1 MLKNSLNK
9 FAKSVLLSSFL
20 LGSHLLASEVTQI
33 RNATVKINYGG
44 KVFLV
49 DPMFAPKDAYK
60 GFKGTLNSH
69 LNWPR
74 VELPFSTNEILKDV
88 DAVIITHIHL
98 DHLDETAIKAIP
110 KDILM
115 FSQDEKDK
123 AYLEKSGFKNVK
135 IMTKNSSIGD
145 VKLSITGGLH
155 GSQEL
160 VFKYKELLGKVSG
173 VVFSAKNEKT
183 IYLAG
188 DTVFNK
194 DIEDVIKNY
203 NPEIIILNSGDAQLG
218 DGSSILMTKEEVLA
232 THKVAPKAKIIA
244 VHMEAVNHSALSR
257 YELKEYSKQ
266 KGMEDFVFIPKDGE
280 SLKF

>member
-20 LGSHLLASEVTQI
+20 LGYHLLASEVTQI

-60 GFKGTLNSH
+60 GFEGTLNSH

-88 DAVIITHIHL
+88 DAVIITHTHL

-160 VFKYKELLGKVSG
+160 VSKYKELLGEVSG

-194 DIEDVIKNY
+194 DVEDVIKNY

-257 YELKEYSKQ
+257 DELKEYSKQ

-280 SLKF
+280 SLQF

>member
-60 GFKGTLNSH
+60 GFEGTLNSH

-88 DAVIITHIHL
+88 DAVIITHTHL

-135 IMTKNSSIGD
+135 IMTKNSSFGD

-173 VVFSAKNEKT
+173 VVFSAKNEKI

-194 DIEDVIKNY
+194 DVEDVIKNY

>member
-60 GFKGTLNSH
+60 GFEGTLNSH

-88 DAVIITHIHL
+88 DAVIITHTHL

-145 VKLSITGGLH
+145 VKLSITVGLH

-160 VFKYKELLGKVSG
+160 VSKYKELLGEVSG

-194 DIEDVIKNY
+194 DVEDVIKNY

-257 YELKEYSKQ
+257 DELKEYSKQ

-280 SLKF
+280 SLQF

>member
-20 LGSHLLASEVTQI
+20 LGYHLLASEVTQI

-60 GFKGTLNSH
+60 GFEGTLNSH

-88 DAVIITHIHL
+88 DAVIITHTHL
-98 DHLDETAIKAIP
+98 DHLDEAAIKAIP

-160 VFKYKELLGKVSG
+160 VSKYKELFGEVSG

-194 DIEDVIKNY
+194 DVEDVIKNY

-218 DGSSILMTKEEVLA
+218 DGSSMLMTNEEVLD

-280 SLKF
+280 SLQF

>member
-60 GFKGTLNSH
+60 GFEGTLNSH

-74 VELPFSTNEILKDV
+74 VELPFSKNKILKDV
-88 DAVIITHIHL
+88 DAVIITHTHL

-135 IMTKNSSIGD
+135 IMTKNSSFGD

-194 DIEDVIKNY
+194 DVEDVIKNY

>member
-49 DPMFAPKDAYK
+49 DPMFAPKDSYK

-88 DAVIITHIHL
+88 DAVIITHTHL

-135 IMTKNSSIGD
+135 IMTKNSSFGD

-194 DIEDVIKNY
+194 DVEDVIKNY

-266 KGMEDFVFIPKDGE
+266 KGMEDFVFIPKDGK
-280 SLKF
+280 SLQF

>member
-9 FAKSVLLSSFL
+9 FAKNVLLSSFL
-20 LGSHLLASEVTQI
+20 LGSHLFASEVTQI

-60 GFKGTLNSH
+60 GFEGTLNSH

-88 DAVIITHIHL
+88 DAVIITHTHL

-160 VFKYKELLGKVSG
+160 VSKYKELLGEVSG

-194 DIEDVIKNY
+194 DVEDVIKNY

-280 SLKF
+280 SLQF

>member
-20 LGSHLLASEVTQI
+20 LGYHLLASEVTQI

-49 DPMFAPKDAYK
+49 DPMFAPKDSYK
-60 GFKGTLNSH
+60 GFEGTLNSH

-74 VELPFSTNEILKDV
+74 VELPFSINEILKDV
-88 DAVIITHIHL
+88 DAVIITHTHL

-135 IMTKNSSIGD
+135 IMTKNSSFGN

-160 VFKYKELLGKVSG
+160 VFKYKELLGEVSG

-194 DIEDVIKNY
+194 DVEDVIKNY
-203 NPEIIILNSGDAQLG
+203 NPDIIILNSGDAQLG

-280 SLKF
+280 SLQF

>member
-20 LGSHLLASEVTQI
+20 LSSHLLASEVTQI

-49 DPMFAPKDAYK
+49 DPMFAPKDSYK
-60 GFKGTLNSH
+60 GFEGTLNSH

-74 VELPFSTNEILKDV
+74 VELPFSINEILKDV
-88 DAVIITHIHL
+88 DAVIITHTHL

-145 VKLSITGGLH
+145 V
-155 GSQEL
+155 
-160 VFKYKELLGKVSG
+160 SG

-194 DIEDVIKNY
+194 DVEDVIKNY
-203 NPEIIILNSGDAQLG
+203 NPDIIILNSGDAQLG

-257 YELKEYSKQ
+257 DELKEYSKQ

-280 SLKF
+280 SLQF

>member
-20 LGSHLLASEVTQI
+20 LGYHLLASEVTQI

-49 DPMFAPKDAYK
+49 DPMFAPKDSYK
-60 GFKGTLNSH
+60 GFEGTLNSH

-74 VELPFSTNEILKDV
+74 VELPFSINEILKDV
-88 DAVIITHIHL
+88 DAVIITHTHL

-135 IMTKNSSIGD
+135 IMTKNSSFGD

-194 DIEDVIKNY
+194 DVEDVIKNY

-257 YELKEYSKQ
+257 DELKEYSKQ

-280 SLKF
+280 SLQF

>member
-88 DAVIITHIHL
+88 DAIIITHTHL

-135 IMTKNSSIGD
+135 IMTKNSSIGN

-194 DIEDVIKNY
+194 DVEDVIKNY

>member
-9 FAKSVLLSSFL
+9 FAKNVLLSSFL
-20 LGSHLLASEVTQI
+20 LGSHLFASEVTQI

-60 GFKGTLNSH
+60 GFEGTLNSH

-88 DAVIITHIHL
+88 DAVIITHTHL
-98 DHLDETAIKAIP
+98 DHLDEAAIKAIP

-123 AYLEKSGFKNVK
+123 AYLEKAGFQNVE
-135 IMTKNSSIGD
+135 IMTKNSSFGD

-160 VFKYKELLGKVSG
+160 VSKYKEKLGEVSG

-194 DIEDVIKNY
+194 DVEDVIKNY

-280 SLKF
+280 SLQF

>member
-49 DPMFAPKDAYK
+49 DPMFAPKDTYQ

-74 VELPFSTNEILKDV
+74 AELPFSIGDIIKNV
-88 DAVIITHIHL
+88 DAVIITHTHD
-98 DHLDETAIKAIP
+98 DHLDEVAIKELP
-110 KDILM
+110 KNILM
-115 FSQDEKDK
+115 FAQDEKDK

-135 IMTKNSSIGD
+135 IMTKNSSFGD

-194 DIEDVIKNY
+194 DVEDVIKNY

-280 SLKF
+280 SLEF

>member
-60 GFKGTLNSH
+60 GFEGTLNSH

-88 DAVIITHIHL
+88 DAVIITHTHL

-135 IMTKNSSIGD
+135 IMTKNSSFGN
-145 VKLSITGGLH
+145 VKLSIAGGLH

-194 DIEDVIKNY
+194 DVEDVIKNY

>member
-1 MLKNSLNK
+1 M
-9 FAKSVLLSSFL
+9 
-20 LGSHLLASEVTQI
+20 
-33 RNATVKINYGG
+33 
-44 KVFLV
+44 
-49 DPMFAPKDAYK
+49 
-60 GFKGTLNSH
+60 
-69 LNWPR
+69 
-74 VELPFSTNEILKDV
+74 
-88 DAVIITHIHL
+88 
-98 DHLDETAIKAIP
+98 
-110 KDILM
+110 
-115 FSQDEKDK
+115 
-123 AYLEKSGFKNVK
+123 
-135 IMTKNSSIGD
+135 
-145 VKLSITGGLH
+145 H

-160 VFKYKELLGKVSG
+160 VSKYKEKLGEVSG

-194 DIEDVIKNY
+194 DVEDVIKNY
-203 NPEIIILNSGDAQLG
+203 NPDIIILNSGDAQLG

-280 SLKF
+280 SLQF

>member
-60 GFKGTLNSH
+60 GFEGTLNSH

-74 VELPFSTNEILKDV
+74 VELPFSKNEILKDV
-88 DAVIITHIHL
+88 DAVIITHTHL

-135 IMTKNSSIGD
+135 IMTKNSSFGD

-194 DIEDVIKNY
+194 DVEDVIKNY

-280 SLKF
+280 SLQF

>member
-88 DAVIITHIHL
+88 DAVIITHTHL

-135 IMTKNSSIGD
+135 IMTKNSSFGD

-194 DIEDVIKNY
+194 DVEDVIKNY
-203 NPEIIILNSGDAQLG
+203 NPDIIILNSGDAQLG

>member
-60 GFKGTLNSH
+60 GFEGTLNSH

-74 VELPFSTNEILKDV
+74 VELPFYTNEILKDV
-88 DAVIITHIHL
+88 DVIIITHTHL

-135 IMTKNSSIGD
+135 IMTKNSSFGN

-194 DIEDVIKNY
+194 DVEDVIKNY

>member
-49 DPMFAPKDAYK
+49 DPMFAPKDSYK
-60 GFKGTLNSH
+60 GFEGTLNSH

-74 VELPFSTNEILKDV
+74 VELPFSINEILKDV
-88 DAVIITHIHL
+88 DAVIITHTHL

-135 IMTKNSSIGD
+135 IMTKNSSFGD

-194 DIEDVIKNY
+194 DVEDVIKNY

>member
-60 GFKGTLNSH
+60 GFEGTLNSH

-88 DAVIITHIHL
+88 DAVIITHTHL

-135 IMTKNSSIGD
+135 IMTKNSSIGN

-173 VVFSAKNEKT
+173 VVFSSKNEKT

-194 DIEDVIKNY
+194 DVEDVIKNY

-257 YELKEYSKQ
+257 DELKEYSKQ
-266 KGMEDFVFIPKDGE
+266 KGMEDFVFIPTDGE
-280 SLKF
+280 SLQF

>member
-60 GFKGTLNSH
+60 GFEGTLNSH

-74 VELPFSTNEILKDV
+74 VELPFSKNEILKDV
-88 DAVIITHIHL
+88 DAVIITHTHL

-135 IMTKNSSIGD
+135 IMTKNSSFGD

-194 DIEDVIKNY
+194 DVEEVIKNY

>member
-60 GFKGTLNSH
+60 GFEGTLNSH

-74 VELPFSTNEILKDV
+74 VELPFSKNEILKDV
-88 DAVIITHIHL
+88 DAVIITHTHL

-135 IMTKNSSIGD
+135 IMTKNSSFGD
-145 VKLSITGGLH
+145 VKLSIIGGLH

-194 DIEDVIKNY
+194 DVEDVIKNY

>member
-60 GFKGTLNSH
+60 GFEGTLNSH

-88 DAVIITHIHL
+88 DAVIITHTHL

-135 IMTKNSSIGD
+135 IMTKNSSFGN

-194 DIEDVIKNY
+194 DVEDVIKNY

>member
-20 LGSHLLASEVTQI
+20 LSSHLLASEVTQI

-60 GFKGTLNSH
+60 GFEGTLNSH

-88 DAVIITHIHL
+88 DAVIITHTHL

-135 IMTKNSSIGD
+135 IMTKNSSIGN

-194 DIEDVIKNY
+194 DVEYVIKNY

>member
-88 DAVIITHIHL
+88 DAVIITHTHL

-135 IMTKNSSIGD
+135 IMTKNSSFGD

-194 DIEDVIKNY
+194 DVEDVIRNY

>member
-60 GFKGTLNSH
+60 GFEGTLNSH

-88 DAVIITHIHL
+88 DAVIITHTHL

-135 IMTKNSSIGD
+135 IMTKNSSIGN

-194 DIEDVIKNY
+194 DVEDVIKNY

>member
-20 LGSHLLASEVTQI
+20 LGYHLLASEVTQI
-33 RNATVKINYGG
+33 RNATVKINYGE

-49 DPMFAPKDAYK
+49 DPMFAPKDSYK
-60 GFKGTLNSH
+60 GFEGTLNSH

-74 VELPFSTNEILKDV
+74 VELPFSINEILKDV
-88 DAVIITHIHL
+88 DAVIITHTHL

-145 VKLSITGGLH
+145 VKLSITDGLH

-160 VFKYKELLGKVSG
+160 VSKYKEKLGEVSG
-173 VVFSAKNEKT
+173 VVVSAKNEKT

-194 DIEDVIKNY
+194 DVEDVIKNY
-203 NPEIIILNSGDAQLG
+203 NPDIIILNSGDAQLG

-257 YELKEYSKQ
+257 DELKEYSKQ

-280 SLKF
+280 SLQF

>member
-49 DPMFAPKDAYK
+49 DPMFAPKDSYK

-74 VELPFSTNEILKDV
+74 VELPFSINEILKDV
-88 DAVIITHIHL
+88 DAVIITHTHL

-135 IMTKNSSIGD
+135 IMTKNSSFGD

-194 DIEDVIKNY
+194 DVEDVIKNY
-203 NPEIIILNSGDAQLG
+203 NPDIIILNSGDAQLG

-280 SLKF
+280 SLQF

>member
-88 DAVIITHIHL
+88 DAVIITHTHL

-135 IMTKNSSIGD
+135 IMTKNSSFGD

-194 DIEDVIKNY
+194 DVEDVIKNY

-280 SLKF
+280 SLQF

>member
-88 DAVIITHIHL
+88 DAVIITHTHL

-135 IMTKNSSIGD
+135 IMTKNSSFGD

-188 DTVFNK
+188 DIVFNK
-194 DIEDVIKNY
+194 DVEDVIKNY

-280 SLKF
+280 SLQF

>member
-60 GFKGTLNSH
+60 GFEGTLNSH

-88 DAVIITHIHL
+88 DVIIITHTHL

-135 IMTKNSSIGD
+135 IMTKNSSFGN

-160 VFKYKELLGKVSG
+160 VSKYKELLGKVSG

-194 DIEDVIKNY
+194 DVEDVIKNY

>member
-20 LGSHLLASEVTQI
+20 LSSHLLASEVTQI

-49 DPMFAPKDAYK
+49 DPMFAPKDSYK
-60 GFKGTLNSH
+60 GFEGTLNSH

-74 VELPFSTNEILKDV
+74 VELPFSINEILKDV
-88 DAVIITHIHL
+88 DAVIITHTHL

-135 IMTKNSSIGD
+135 IMTKNSSFGD

-194 DIEDVIKNY
+194 DVEDVIKNY

>member
-49 DPMFAPKDAYK
+49 DPMFAPKDSYK
-60 GFKGTLNSH
+60 GFEGTLNSH
-69 LNWPR
+69 LNLTR
-74 VELPFSTNEILKDV
+74 VELPFSINEILKDV
-88 DAVIITHIHL
+88 DAVIITHTHL
-98 DHLDETAIKAIP
+98 DHLDEAAIKAIP

-194 DIEDVIKNY
+194 DVEDVIKNY

-257 YELKEYSKQ
+257 DELKEYSKQ

-280 SLKF
+280 SLQF

>member
-49 DPMFAPKDAYK
+49 DPMFAPKDTYQ

-74 VELPFSTNEILKDV
+74 AELPFSIGDIIKNV
-88 DAVIITHIHL
+88 DAVIITHTHD
-98 DHLDETAIKAIP
+98 DHLDEVAIKELP
-110 KDILM
+110 KNILM
-115 FSQDEKDK
+115 FAQDEKDK

-135 IMTKNSSIGD
+135 IMTKNSSFGD

-194 DIEDVIKNY
+194 DVEDVIKNY

>member
-60 GFKGTLNSH
+60 GFEGTLNSH

-88 DAVIITHIHL
+88 DAVIITHTHL
-98 DHLDETAIKAIP
+98 DHLDEAAIKAIP

-115 FSQDEKDK
+115 FSQDEQDK

-160 VFKYKELLGKVSG
+160 VSKYKELLGEVSG

-194 DIEDVIKNY
+194 YVEDVIKNY

-257 YELKEYSKQ
+257 DELKEYSKQ

-280 SLKF
+280 SLQF

>member
-88 DAVIITHIHL
+88 DAVIITHTHL

-194 DIEDVIKNY
+194 DVEDVIKNY

>member
-60 GFKGTLNSH
+60 GFEGTLNSH

-74 VELPFSTNEILKDV
+74 VELPFSTNAILKDV
-88 DAVIITHIHL
+88 DAVIITHTHL

-135 IMTKNSSIGD
+135 IMTKNSSFGN

-194 DIEDVIKNY
+194 DVEDVIKNY

>member
-49 DPMFAPKDAYK
+49 DPMFAPKDSYK

-88 DAVIITHIHL
+88 DAVIITHTHL

-135 IMTKNSSIGD
+135 IMTKNSSFGD

-194 DIEDVIKNY
+194 DVEDVIKNY

-244 VHMEAVNHSALSR
+244 VHMEALNHSALSR
-257 YELKEYSKQ
+257 DELKEYSKQ
-266 KGMEDFVFIPKDGE
+266 KGMEDFVFIPKDGK
-280 SLKF
+280 SLQF